1 MDLNATAKRPRKT
14 LPRLLEGAAY
24 VGGVLLLVVALGSV
38 LRSEV
43 RAAQATEALP
53 NMQLWSNEAKARYL
67 AALDEA
73 DAPVL
78 GVLHAP
84 SLALEVPVYDSDSE
98 LNMDRGAGII
108 DGMAYPHEL
117 GHIGIAG
124 HRDGY
129 FRALKD
135 LQLGDR
141 LVLET
146 LHGTKEF
153 IVDDLRVIEPT
164 ELDYLQETV
173 DQRLTIVTCYP
184 FYFAGSAPQRYLV
197 RATPSS
203 AEARFGISHSGVLP

>member
-1 MDLNATAKRPRKT
+1 MSVAKRHHNAAT
-14 LPRLLEGAAY
+14 RLLEGLAY
-24 VGGVLLLVVALGSV
+24 IAGVLLLVVALGSV

-43 RAAQATEALP
+43 RAAHATEALP
-53 NMQLWSNEAKARYL
+53 NMQLWSDEAKARYL

-84 SLALEVPVYDSDSE
+84 SLALEVPVYESDSD

-135 LQLGDR
+135 LRLGDR

-146 LHGTKEF
+146 LYGTKEF
-153 IVDDLRVIEPT
+153 VVDDLRVIEPT

-197 RATPSS
+197 RATLLS
-203 AEARFGISHSGVLP
+203 AEARLGISQSGVSP

>member
-1 MDLNATAKRPRKT
+1 LNPTASQRRKT
-14 LPRLLEGAAY
+14 VPRLLEGAAY
-24 VGGVLLLVVALGSV
+24 IGGVLLLVVALASMV
-38 LRSEV
+38 RSEV

-53 NMQLWSNEAKARYL
+53 NMQLWSDEAKARYL

-84 SLALEVPVYDSDSE
+84 SLALEVPVYESDSD

-153 IVDDLRVIEPT
+153 VVDDLRVIEPT

-197 RATPSS
+197 RATPLS
-203 AEARFGISHSGVLP
+203 AEARFGISHSGVSP